1 MCKIPCQAW
10 YKVLLRIER
19 FFLYWASMP
28 NQHLFFTHICNAL
41 PLPPKSTVVRLAHFT
56 PSPFCSF
63 YMGRVPKA
71 GEVLLTSNCNPPAF
85 VAHSR
90 SHNCDLPIRGSWD
103 EYRPALSEGEGRKSS
118 WAVRNLDFR
127 VRVHAVGCI
136 LLRFLNNIFNIYPI
150 VKKFQKSLQLAQ
162 T

>member
-19 FFLYWASMP
+19 SFWCWASMP

-63 YMGRVPKA
+63 TWGGCRRR
-71 GEVLLTSNCNPPAF
+71 ERVLLTSNCNPPAF

-90 SHNCDLPIRGSWD
+90 SHNCDLPIWGGRD
-103 EYRPALSEGEGRKSS
+103 EYQPPLSEGEGRKSS

-127 VRVHAVGCI
+127 MRVQAGDYINEVDI
-136 LLRFLNNIFNIYPI
+136 IFYPY
-150 VKKFQKSLQLAQ
+150 FGQ
-162 T
+162 